1 MPTESEIRREIA
13 DERRELTA
21 AVASLREEVGKAAER
36 GKKLGTA
43 VGAVTGVTLFA
54 RGLLRMRRR
63 RN

>member
-1 MPTESEIRREIA
+1 MATQSDLRREIA

-21 AVASLREEVGKAAER
+21 AVASLREEVGQAVER

-43 VGAVTGVTLFA
+43 FGAAAGVTLFA